1 MTQQDRDRLVALK
14 KARKGLITQ
23 REAAAEIGQSE
34 RHVRRLLVKLKKE
47 GDRAVVHRLRGR
59 SSNRRT
65 EAKVKQRALEI
76 LSRELYRGFGPTL
89 ASEYLGKDHGIDVSR
104 ETVRSWMTE
113 AKLWRVKTQR
123 LEKIHAWRA
132 RRSRPGELV
141 QWDTSEH
148 AWLEKRGATLYLISM
163 IDDATSRLHARFVKH
178 DSTEE
183 NMKLL
188 WSYLEQNGRPLS
200 FYTDKAALFQT
211 APKIARDRKPLPRE
225 EQDPLPPTQIGRAL
239 QELDIL
245 WIGAHSPQAKGRVER
260 SFGTAQDRL
269 VKGLRVAAA
278 NTLQQANDYLEKEF
292 IPWWN
297 KTLTVVAGSAA
308 DAHRPL
314 QPIHSLPAS
323 LSYVESRRVAND
335 YRIQWDNK
343 TYQIAKAGI
352 LAGLRGAEVR
362 VEARLD
368 GSLAVRFRT
377 HYLAVTECQPRP
389 KVAAGRSPRT
399 TAIARSKGPRQKSQ
413 WMKNF
418 HFTSPDKA
426 ALSAIPKPKAKP
438 IR

>member
-1 MTQQDRDRLVALK
+1 
-14 KARKGLITQ
+14 
-23 REAAAEIGQSE
+23 
-34 RHVRRLLVKLKKE
+34 
-47 GDRAVVHRLRGR
+47 
-59 SSNRRT
+59 
-65 EAKVKQRALEI
+65 
-76 LSRELYRGFGPTL
+76 
-89 ASEYLGKDHGIDVSR
+89 
-104 ETVRSWMTE
+104 
-113 AKLWRVKTQR
+113 
-123 LEKIHAWRA
+123 
-132 RRSRPGELV
+132 
-141 QWDTSEH
+141 
-148 AWLEKRGATLYLISM
+148 M
-163 IDDATSRLHARFVKH
+163 IDDATSRLHARFVEH

-183 NMKLL
+183 NMRAEPASTGRPETMRLL

-225 EQDPLPPTQIGRAL
+225 EQDPLPSMQIGRAL

-245 WIGAHSPQAKGRVER
+245 WIGAHSPQAKGRLER

-278 NTLQQANDYLEKEF
+278 NTLEQANDYLEKEF

-314 QPIHSLPAS
+314 QPTHSLPAS

-335 YRIQWDNK
+335 YTIQWDNK

-352 LAGLRGAEVR
+352 RAGLRGAEVR

-389 KVAAGRSPRT
+389 KVAAVRSPRT
-399 TAIARSKGPRQKSQ
+399 TAIARSKGPRPKSQ

-426 ALSAIPKPKAKP
+426 APSAIPRPKAKP